1 MSVTTVL
8 DPEPRAKVV
17 RWRKLHPLALRI
29 MHWLNAIAM
38 LIMIPSGWGIFN
50 DNPILPFTF
59 PDWAA
64 LGSGAAERLLWHFAG
79 MWLLGV
85 NGLFYLGYGLVTG
98 RFWRKFFPIRI
109 AEILKTIG
117 ETLRLHLGHDDITHY
132 NAVQKLLYL
141 IVITAGVTQ
150 VLTGIAIWKPVQ
162 FAWLTWLFGG
172 FQGARNVH
180 FLGMIVIVGFMA
192 MHVTLALLVPK
203 TLWAMITGGPRVKS
217 A

>member
-1 MSVTTVL
+1 VIPTV
-8 DPEPRAKVV
+8 EPKTNPKISGAK
-17 RWRKLHPLALRI
+17 KLHPWQVRV
-29 MHWLNAIAM
+29 MHWLNVIAM
-38 LIMIPSGWGIFN
+38 LVMIPSGWGIYN

-64 LGSGAAERLLWHFAG
+64 LGAGAGERLLWHFAG

-85 NGLFYLGYGLVTG
+85 NGLFYLGYGAVTG
-98 RFWRKFFPIRI
+98 RFWRKLFPIRFS
-109 AEILKTIG
+109 EIIETVR
-117 ETLRLHLGHDDITHY
+117 ETLKLHLAHEDITHY

-141 IVITAGVTQ
+141 VVIVAGVTQ

-162 FAWLTWLFGG
+162 VSWLTWMFGG

-180 FLGMIVIVGFMA
+180 FLGMIVIVGFIVV
-192 MHVTLALLVPK
+192 HVALAVLVPK
-203 TLWAMITGGPRVKS
+203 TLWAMITGGPRVKT